1 MEIGA
6 LLVPGSNEGGIIETE
21 HFDYKVMQEAVGGRI
36 ERVYLCQELEDMNI
50 DAYVNEE
57 GKILDLKPSAVVY
70 EKGKEYTNEGLVD
83 VIAGTI
89 LFVGHDGEGGT
100 IGLSDKQGEWIANNL
115 TEFAEFQN
123 EKDSSDILKLMVFR
137 R

>member
-1 MEIGA
+1 MEVGA
-6 LLVPGSNEGGIIETE
+6 LLVPGSNEGGIVQTD

-36 ERVYLCQELEDMNI
+36 ERVYLCQELEDMDI

-57 GKILDLKPSAVVY
+57 GKILDLRPSAVVY
-70 EKGKEYTNEGLVD
+70 DRDKVYTDGGLLD
-83 VIAGTI
+83 VIAGPI

-100 IGLSDKQGEWIANNL
+100 VGLNPEQSEWIANNL
-115 TEFAEFQN
+115 TEFCEFAN
-123 EKDSSDILKLMVFR
+123 KDNPEDILKLMVFR